1 MIEALRDFFN
11 NKQKLT
17 YQTQNPKLHSK
28 IIDFELE
35 EENEQLFKDVS
46 NVQEFSKQLREKAW
60 K

>member
-11 NKQKLT
+11 KKQKLT
-17 YQTQNPKLHSK
+17 YQTQNPKLHSR